1 MRPGHRA
8 SGPDPGNEI
17 LASSSGNQCRSSAQ
31 LSSAQRSAALGKAR
45 PWPSFFSVC
54 ICFTEALGLA
64 IGVGLV
70 YIAYRRTYAFQLQ
83 LKLHGSHLP
92 HRFRRLPHSHRSCGF
107 IPRGWPCRIGPPTR
121 TTKSPVSGFMHLV
134 VPTHFSNH
142 RRKHLSPP
150 CAVRVGII
158 R

>member
-1 MRPGHRA
+1 MLLFVGIKRSRRQYFAAWIASCAGHTSTSRCGKNSMSSLWMRPGHRA

-83 LKLHGSHLP
+83 AP
-92 HRFRRLPHSHRSCGF
+92 WFA
-107 IPRGWPCRIGPPTR
+107 
-121 TTKSPVSGFMHLV
+121 
-134 VPTHFSNH
+134 
-142 RRKHLSPP
+142 SPP
-150 CAVRVGII
+150 PFLPPLL
-158 R
+158 